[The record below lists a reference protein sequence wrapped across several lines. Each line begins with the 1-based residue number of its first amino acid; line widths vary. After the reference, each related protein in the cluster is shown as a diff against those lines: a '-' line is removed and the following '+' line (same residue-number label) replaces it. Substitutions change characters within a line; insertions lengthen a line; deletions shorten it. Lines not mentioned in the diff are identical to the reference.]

1 MDDHEDRISAL
12 EEAVAALTAAAA
24 PAVSDG
30 TGSDA
35 SSSDAPTEDDFWAL
49 TGLQERTG
57 DAGGVVFAGE
67 VTPPGAESPVRWQ
80 LARPGEALMDTDWS
94 ALAGALA
101 ALGHPTRLT
110 LLQAI
115 LNGTTTVA
123 ELAKREE
130 FGTTGQIYHH
140 LSQLTGAGWLRT
152 TTRGRHAVPPERIIP
167 LLAILAAVI

>member
-1 MDDHEDRISAL
+1 MEDHETRISAL
-12 EEAVAALTAAAA
+12 EEAVTALTAAAA
-24 PAVSDG
+24 SRVSDP
-30 TGSDA
+30 TEEKA
-35 SSSDAPTEDDFWAL
+35 SSDDVFWAL
-49 TGLQERTG
+49 AGLQERTG
-57 DAGGVVFAGE
+57 EHGGVVFAGE
-67 VTPPGAESPVRWQ
+67 ITPPGAEEPVRWQ
-80 LARPGEALMDTDWS
+80 AARPGDALMATDWS
-94 ALAGALA
+94 ALSGALA

-110 LLQAI
+110 LLQAV

-123 ELAKREE
+123 ELAKKEE

>member
-12 EEAVAALTAAAA
+12 EDAVAALTAAAA
-24 PAVSDG
+24 PAVS
-30 TGSDA
+30 GS
-35 SSSDAPTEDDFWAL
+35 STSDAPTEDDFWAL
-49 TGLQERTG
+49 TGLQERSG

-67 VTPPGAESPVRWQ
+67 VTPPGADSPVRWQ
-80 LARPGEALMDTDWS
+80 LAQPGDALMDTDWS
-94 ALAGALA
+94 ALSGALA

-140 LSQLTGAGWLRT
+140 LSQLTSAGWLRT
-152 TTRGRHAVPPERIIP
+152 TTRGRHAVPAERIIP

>member
-1 MDDHEDRISAL
+1 MDDHEARISAL
-12 EEAVAALTAAAA
+12 EEAVAALTAAPTPEPVSTEDPDSAA
-24 PAVSDG
+24 A
-30 TGSDA
+30 
-35 SSSDAPTEDDFWAL
+35 DDFWAL
-49 TGLQERTG
+49 TSLRERAG
-57 DAGGVVFAGE
+57 EHGGVVFAGE

-80 LARPGEALMDTDWS
+80 ITRPGDGLLATDWS
-94 ALAGALA
+94 TLSGALA

-110 LLQAI
+110 LLQAV

-123 ELAKREE
+123 ELATKEE

-152 TTRGRHAVPPERIIP
+152 TTRGHHAVPPERIIP